1 MGQINLRLISRF
13 SRASISVMAAL
24 FAVLILMSCVQTQK
38 RPDTPQPSPQL
49 TTPATLFLDVQGPI
63 DGVTVE
69 GDAVVV
75 HGATSPGATLSING
89 AVVSVGSDGSFK
101 VEVPLLAGPNIIE
114 LVATRSDGKQ
124 ERRVLELI
132 SASPTSSPFLLVIT
146 EPQDQSIL
154 HARVIPLSG
163 RTGPQGI
170 VSVNG
175 VGVSVDRQGA
185 FSTSIILEEGPN
197 IIEVVASNID
207 GRVLSA
213 IIAVIFRP

>member
-1 MGQINLRLISRF
+1 M
-13 SRASISVMAAL
+13 
-24 FAVLILMSCVQTQK
+24 
-38 RPDTPQPSPQL
+38 
-49 TTPATLFLDVQGPI
+49 
-63 DGVTVE
+63 
-69 GDAVVV
+69 
-75 HGATSPGATLSING
+75 
-89 AVVSVGSDGSFK
+89 VSVGSDGSFK

-114 LVATRSDGKQ
+114 VVATRSDGKQ